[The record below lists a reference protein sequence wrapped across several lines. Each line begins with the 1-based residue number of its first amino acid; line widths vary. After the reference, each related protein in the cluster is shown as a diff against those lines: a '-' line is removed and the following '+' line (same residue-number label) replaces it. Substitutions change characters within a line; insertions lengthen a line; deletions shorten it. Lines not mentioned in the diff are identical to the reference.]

1 MSLWTGRPSEERSLL
16 NPSFCSC
23 LLWQAAEGYKSI
35 SQEFLPFEL
44 SFLVLPIVLHRVT
57 REALPATIRTSLA
70 VWIDDNPLARSRV
83 ADRSRMLVKF
93 TKEAMMFGGLHGL
106 LEFKAGGII
115 ANPQGKK
122 LISADMKD
130 STDEVRACVKR
141 AEFVGKWLANSG
153 SSGTVMAIFGVRP

>member
-1 MSLWTGRPSEERSLL
+1 MSLWTSRPSEERTLL

-23 LLWQAAEGYKSI
+23 LLWQAAVGYRST
-35 SQEFLPFEL
+35 SQEPLSFEL
-44 SFLVLPIVLHRVT
+44 SFLVFPIVLHRTT
-57 REALPATIRTSLA
+57 RDSLPTTIRTSLA

-106 LEFKAGGII
+106 LQFQAGAVV
-115 ANPQGKK
+115 ANPKWKK
-122 LISADMKD
+122 LITAELKD
-130 STDEVRACVKR
+130 STDEVRSCMKR

-153 SSGTVMAIFGVRP
+153 SSSTVMAIFGVRP